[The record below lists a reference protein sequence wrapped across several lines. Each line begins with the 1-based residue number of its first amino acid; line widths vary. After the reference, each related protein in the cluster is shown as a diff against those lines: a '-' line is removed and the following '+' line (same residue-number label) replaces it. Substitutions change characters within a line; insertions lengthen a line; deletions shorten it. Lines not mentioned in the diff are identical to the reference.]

1 MSKNS
6 KQRRSQKIKKQKIR
20 LQEKEQI
27 LKTRYSKVADI
38 YFDESGN
45 TGTNLLDS
53 TQPIFALGSCDFTE
67 KECQKLLDPLL
78 NRGAN
83 EIKFVNLKRRT
94 SGQEKIINLLQ
105 NSLVTPR
112 RVMFSILNKKF
123 IIVTKI
129 VDDLIENTVSRFGYD
144 LYQGA
149 CNVALS
155 NLLFY
160 VIPAFCGKEE
170 FDNLL
175 TKFMLMTKLRDK
187 DTINDF
193 YTQVDT
199 LKKICD
205 VKGHDLSQELYLI
218 SSTRNF
224 TEDIFQ
230 TLPNDSNNPA
240 IPALFALSR
249 YWSNL
254 YKNGFN
260 IKHDNAKPVEEQQEI
275 LKLFSDF
282 RQKKVKFGYGI
293 REFELPIRVKNIDF
307 LDSKD
312 EYRLQLIDVITSSFT
327 YWAKNKLQGDNENPF
342 FRELEKIQFEKF
354 IKNIVWPSEEVTP
367 EALGADRHEF
377 KENPA
382 DVVANFLKRACA
394 NN

>member
-6 KQRRSQKIKKQKIR
+6 KHRRSQKIKKQKNR
-20 LQEKEQI
+20 LQEKERI

-78 NRGAN
+78 HRGAN
-83 EIKFVNLKRRT
+83 EIKFVNLKRRP

-112 RVMFSILNKKF
+112 RVMFSVLNKKF
-123 IIVTKI
+123 VIVTKI

-149 CNVALS
+149 GNIALS
-155 NLLFY
+155 NLLFC
-160 VIPAFCGKEE
+160 VIPAFCGKGE
-170 FDNLL
+170 FDKLL
-175 TKFMLMTKLRDK
+175 TKYLLMTKLRNEE
-187 DTINDF
+187 TINDF
-193 YTQVDT
+193 YSQVDH
-199 LKKICD
+199 LKEICD
-205 VKGHDLSQELYLI
+205 KKGHDLSQEIFLL
-218 SSTRNF
+218 SF
-224 TEDIFQ
+224 TKKFIEDIFR
-230 TLPNDSNNPA
+230 TLPNNSNNPA
-240 IPALFALSR
+240 IPALFALSH

-254 YKNGFN
+254 YKRGFN

-282 RQKKVKFGYGI
+282 RQKNVKFGYGI
-293 REFELPIRVKNIDF
+293 REVELPFRVKNIGF

-327 YWAKNKLQGDNENPF
+327 YWAKNKLQGDNEDPF
-342 FRELEKIQFEKF
+342 FKELEKIQFDKYV
-354 IKNIVWPSEEVTP
+354 KNIVWPSDEVTP

-382 DVVANFLKRACA
+382 DVVAKFLKRARA
-394 NN
+394 TN